1 MCNKCIKCFIS
12 KYIILYIIS
21 NDGFLLSVNI
31 EINQCNQNHRPKRCF
46 NNFFFFFLLKLLLKA
61 ADHKFCLFVAISVC
75 ICVIIFITWFVL
87 RHGFSADSSNILR

>member
-46 NNFFFFFLLKLLLKA
+46 NSFFFFFYINCYLKLQTVSFASLSPS
-61 ADHKFCLFVAISVC
+61 LFV
-75 ICVIIFITWFVL
+75 FV
-87 RHGFSADSSNILR
+87 